1 MTFVPDKKDSTIMI
15 KDENIGLFT
24 RVTCKFIGPVLGS
37 SNTRANLKI
46 IFRL

>member
-24 RVTCKFIGPVLGS
+24 RVTCKFIGSVFGLN
-37 SNTRANLKI
+37 NTFPNLKM

>member
-24 RVTCKFIGPVLGS
+24 RVKCKFKDSVFRS
-37 SNTRANLKI
+37 SNAGSNLEI
-46 IFRL
+46 NL